1 MAVLSAQDLTLKYD
15 QRCVVDGLTAEIPEG
30 KVTMIVGANACGKS
44 TLLRGLS
51 RLLKPA
57 AGTVTLDG
65 KDIHARPARELART
79 LGLLPQHPT
88 APDGIAVRD
97 LVGRGRY
104 PHQGFFRSW
113 RTKDDAAVQRAL
125 EATETLELAE
135 RNVDELSGG
144 QRQRVWIAMALAQE
158 TEVLL
163 LDEPTTY
170 LDLAHQVE
178 VLDLVTD
185 LNRQRGTTVAIVLHD
200 LNLAARYADHVI
212 AMKGGEIVAEG
223 ASTDVVTEELVRDV
237 FGLESRV
244 VPDPVSG
251 TPLIIPLGRHHAAAN
266 RTGDRLMSTAKHSPA
281 ARPDRSPRR
290 LRAGRRR
297 EASAATEPMTLA
309 FDVTVSSVQEL
320 SPNFRRITFG
330 GYSLRDFGVHGDT
343 LDLRVKLMIP
353 SLAPDGTRL
362 PLPVFEMEQTGW
374 YQEWLA
380 MDPATPRLHAH
391 LHGPAVPAR
400 CRLSGDRRRLRDALR
415 RRRPRRSRREL
426 GTERQAG

>member
-1 MAVLSAQDLTLKYD
+1 MPDVAVLNAKDLTLKYD

-57 AGTVTLDG
+57 AGAVTLDG
-65 KDIHARPARELART
+65 KDIHSRPARELART

-88 APDGIAVRD
+88 APDGITVRD

-104 PHQGFFRSW
+104 PHLGFFRSW
-113 RTKDDAAVQRAL
+113 REGDMSPHDLAVQRAL
-125 EATETLELAE
+125 EATDTLALAG

-158 TEVLL
+158 TDVLL

-200 LNLAARYADHVI
+200 LNLAARYADNVI
-212 AMKGGEIVAEG
+212 AMKNGAVVAVGSPLE
-223 ASTDVVTEELVRDV
+223 VVTESLVRDV

-244 VPDPVSG
+244 IPDPVSG
-251 TPLIIPLGRHHAAAN
+251 TPLIIPIGRHHIPVN
-266 RTGDRLMSTAKHSPA
+266 ELE
-281 ARPDRSPRR
+281 
-290 LRAGRRR
+290 L
-297 EASAATEPMTLA
+297 
-309 FDVTVSSVQEL
+309 VS
-320 SPNFRRITFG
+320 
-330 GYSLRDFGVHGDT
+330 
-343 LDLRVKLMIP
+343 
-353 SLAPDGTRL
+353 
-362 PLPVFEMEQTGW
+362 
-374 YQEWLA
+374 
-380 MDPATPRLHAH
+380 
-391 LHGPAVPAR
+391 
-400 CRLSGDRRRLRDALR
+400 
-415 RRRPRRSRREL
+415 
-426 GTERQAG
+426 

>member
-1 MAVLSAQDLTLKYD
+1 MAVLNANDLTLQYD
-15 QRCVVDGLTAEIPEG
+15 QRRVVEGLTAKIPEG

-57 AGTVTLDG
+57 GGSVTLDG
-65 KDIHARPARELART
+65 RDIHSRPAKELARL

-88 APDGIAVRD
+88 APDGILVRD

-113 RTKDDAAVQRAL
+113 SAADDLAVQRAL
-125 EATETLELAE
+125 DATETLELAE

-212 AMKGGEIVAEG
+212 AMKAGRIVAEG
-223 ASTDVVTEELVRDV
+223 TSADVVTEDLVRDV

-244 VPDPVSG
+244 LPDPVSG
-251 TPLIIPLGRHHAAAN
+251 TPLIIPLGRHHA
-266 RTGDRLMSTAKHSPA
+266 DFP
-281 ARPDRSPRR
+281 
-290 LRAGRRR
+290 
-297 EASAATEPMTLA
+297 EAATTTL
-309 FDVTVSSVQEL
+309 
-320 SPNFRRITFG
+320 
-330 GYSLRDFGVHGDT
+330 
-343 LDLRVKLMIP
+343 
-353 SLAPDGTRL
+353 
-362 PLPVFEMEQTGW
+362 EM
-374 YQEWLA
+374 
-380 MDPATPRLHAH
+380 
-391 LHGPAVPAR
+391 VP
-400 CRLSGDRRRLRDALR
+400 
-415 RRRPRRSRREL
+415 
-426 GTERQAG
+426 

>member
-1 MAVLSAQDLTLKYD
+1 MAVLNAKDLTLQYD
-15 QRCVVDGLTAEIPEG
+15 QRRVVEGLTAEIPEG

-57 AGTVTLDG
+57 GGAVTLDG
-65 KDIHARPARELART
+65 KDIHSRPAKELARI

-88 APDGIAVRD
+88 APDGILVRD

-113 RTKDDAAVQRAL
+113 SAGDLSHHDLAVQSAL

-200 LNLAARYADHVI
+200 LNLAARYADHMI
-212 AMKGGEIVAEG
+212 AMKGGRIVAEG
-223 ASTDVVTEELVRDV
+223 TSTDVVTEDLVRDV
-237 FGLESRV
+237 FGLDSRV
-244 VPDPVSG
+244 LPDPVSG
-251 TPLIIPLGRHHAAAN
+251 TPLIIPLGRHH
-266 RTGDRLMSTAKHSPA
+266 TDLAKA
-281 ARPDRSPRR
+281 
-290 LRAGRRR
+290 
-297 EASAATEPMTLA
+297 ETTTL
-309 FDVTVSSVQEL
+309 EL
-320 SPNFRRITFG
+320 V
-330 GYSLRDFGVHGDT
+330 L
-343 LDLRVKLMIP
+343 
-353 SLAPDGTRL
+353 
-362 PLPVFEMEQTGW
+362 
-374 YQEWLA
+374 
-380 MDPATPRLHAH
+380 
-391 LHGPAVPAR
+391 
-400 CRLSGDRRRLRDALR
+400 
-415 RRRPRRSRREL
+415 
-426 GTERQAG
+426 

>member
-1 MAVLSAQDLTLKYD
+1 MPDVAVLNAKDLTLKYD
-15 QRCVVDGLTAEIPEG
+15 QRCVVDGLSVEIPEG

-57 AGTVTLDG
+57 TGTVTLDG
-65 KDIHARPARELART
+65 KDIHSRPARELART

-88 APDGIAVRD
+88 APDGIMVRD

-113 RTKDDAAVQRAL
+113 SEGDDAAVQRAL
-125 EATETLELAE
+125 EATETLALAE

-158 TEVLL
+158 TDVLL

-200 LNLAARYADHVI
+200 LNLAARYADNVI
-212 AMKGGEIVAEG
+212 ALKGGAVVAVGSPLE
-223 ASTDVVTEELVRDV
+223 VVTEGLVRDV

-244 VPDPVSG
+244 IPDPVSG
-251 TPLIIPLGRHHAAAN
+251 TPLIIPIGRHH
-266 RTGDRLMSTAKHSPA
+266 
-281 ARPDRSPRR
+281 
-290 LRAGRRR
+290 
-297 EASAATEPMTLA
+297 
-309 FDVTVSSVQEL
+309 
-320 SPNFRRITFG
+320 
-330 GYSLRDFGVHGDT
+330 
-343 LDLRVKLMIP
+343 
-353 SLAPDGTRL
+353 
-362 PLPVFEMEQTGW
+362 
-374 YQEWLA
+374 
-380 MDPATPRLHAH
+380 
-391 LHGPAVPAR
+391 VPAN
-400 CRLSGDRRRLRDALR
+400 
-415 RRRPRRSRREL
+415 EL
-426 GTERQAG
+426 ELVS

>member
-1 MAVLSAQDLTLKYD
+1 MASLHASALTLKYD
-15 QRCVVDGLTAEIPEG
+15 QRTVIEGLSAGIPEG
-30 KVTMIVGANACGKS
+30 RVTMIVGANACGKS

-65 KDIHARPARELART
+65 KDIHSRPAREVARI

-88 APDGIAVRD
+88 APDGITVRD

-113 RTKDDAAVQRAL
+113 SAEDERAVQDAL
-125 EATETLELAE
+125 TATETLDLAP

-178 VLDLVTD
+178 VLDLITD
-185 LNRQRGTTVAIVLHD
+185 LNRRRGTTVAIVLHD

-212 AMKGGEIVAEG
+212 AMKAGRIVAEG
-223 ASTDVVTEELVRDV
+223 SSLEVVTEGLVRDV

-251 TPLIIPLGRHHAAAN
+251 TPLIIPLGRHHA
-266 RTGDRLMSTAKHSPA
+266 GSPHTV
-281 ARPDRSPRR
+281 P
-290 LRAGRRR
+290 
-297 EASAATEPMTLA
+297 TTLEL
-309 FDVTVSSVQEL
+309 VS
-320 SPNFRRITFG
+320 
-330 GYSLRDFGVHGDT
+330 
-343 LDLRVKLMIP
+343 
-353 SLAPDGTRL
+353 
-362 PLPVFEMEQTGW
+362 
-374 YQEWLA
+374 
-380 MDPATPRLHAH
+380 
-391 LHGPAVPAR
+391 
-400 CRLSGDRRRLRDALR
+400 
-415 RRRPRRSRREL
+415 
-426 GTERQAG
+426 

>member
-57 AGTVTLDG
+57 GGVVTLDG
-65 KDIHARPARELART
+65 KDIHSRPARELART
-79 LGLLPQHPT
+79 LGLLPQHPA

-113 RTKDDAAVQRAL
+113 SAEDDAAVQRAL
-125 EATETLELAE
+125 AATETLELAE

-158 TEVLL
+158 TDVLL

-185 LNRQRGTTVAIVLHD
+185 LNRRRGTTVAIVLHD

-212 AMKGGEIVAEG
+212 AMKGGQVVALG
-223 ASTDVVTEELVRDV
+223 DPMTVVTEKLVRDV

-244 VPDPVSG
+244 IPDPVSG
-251 TPLIIPLGRHHAAAN
+251 TPLIIPIGRYHA
-266 RTGDRLMSTAKHSPA
+266 T
-281 ARPDRSPRR
+281 
-290 LRAGRRR
+290 
-297 EASAATEPMTLA
+297 ATELEL
-309 FDVTVSSVQEL
+309 VS
-320 SPNFRRITFG
+320 
-330 GYSLRDFGVHGDT
+330 
-343 LDLRVKLMIP
+343 
-353 SLAPDGTRL
+353 
-362 PLPVFEMEQTGW
+362 
-374 YQEWLA
+374 
-380 MDPATPRLHAH
+380 
-391 LHGPAVPAR
+391 
-400 CRLSGDRRRLRDALR
+400 
-415 RRRPRRSRREL
+415 
-426 GTERQAG
+426 